1 MELQRVALF
10 MSHGGQVPRSEIPGL
25 LNRVVPGTK
34 RVYVHKEIY
43 FKELANGLWG
53 LAGQVQHP

>member
-1 MELQRVALF
+1 

-25 LNRVVPGTK
+25 LNRVIPGTK